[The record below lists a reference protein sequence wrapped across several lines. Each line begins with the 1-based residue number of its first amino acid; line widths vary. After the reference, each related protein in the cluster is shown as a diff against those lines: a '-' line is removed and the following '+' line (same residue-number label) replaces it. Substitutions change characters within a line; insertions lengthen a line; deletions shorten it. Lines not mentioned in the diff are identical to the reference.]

1 VLDIGQSEDWFAL
14 QIALAPCLLGYS
26 IIAKRLYSDPKTKRD
41 GNTYWK
47 WIETYVADDY
57 SEAVRVGSGESKQF
71 RSMSAESNIRKELI
85 EKFASLQSPNR
96 IEELVKIFIQATK
109 METGFWTMGAGP

>member
-1 VLDIGQSEDWFAL
+1 MLDIGQSEDWFAL

-26 IIAKRLYSDPKTKRD
+26 VIAKRLSSDPNTKRD

-57 SEAVRVGSGESKQF
+57 SDAVNVGCGEKKQTPVDT
-71 RSMSAESNIRKELI
+71 SMKL
-85 EKFASLQSPNR
+85 
-96 IEELVKIFIQATK
+96 T
-109 METGFWTMGAGP
+109 